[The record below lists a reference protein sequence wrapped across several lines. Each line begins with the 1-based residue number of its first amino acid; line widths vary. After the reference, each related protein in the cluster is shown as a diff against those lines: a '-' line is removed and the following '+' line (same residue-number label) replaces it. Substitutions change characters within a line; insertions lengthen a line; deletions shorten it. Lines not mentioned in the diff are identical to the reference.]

1 MHMHPVAKKAMIGA
15 AVVIISAAIIMLVV
29 SLMHRARNGEAD

>member
-1 MHMHPVAKKAMIGA
+1 MHMNPVAKKALIGA
-15 AVVIISAAIIMLVV
+15 AVVIIAAAVVMLVV